1 MVIFKD
7 NSWQIDGEYPDFD
20 YTRYIKVYDKES
32 SSFILQEKEDYVE
45 TDNPVIHVI
54 PDDSPLIFK
63 VMQFAPNMKIV
74 TDEKGIVIDVIEDYS
89 LEDVIKLKIAEVNNS
104 CNNTIY
110 NGIDYNGEHF
120 DLTEEDQINI
130 MSNQKTAE
138 LGIPVPYHSSSAD
151 KTLPCKIYTP
161 EEFIGLAKAAAE
173 FKVYQL
179 SYCNLLKCQIWE
191 MTDKEEIKAI
201 KYGDSLNDKYQNMLN
216 QLLGGQKE
224 TNS

>member
-20 YTRYIKVYDKES
+20 YTRYKKIYDEET

-54 PDDSPLIFK
+54 PDDSPLVFK
-63 VMQFAPNMKIV
+63 VMQYAPNMKVI
-74 TDEKGIVIDVIEDYS
+74 TDDKGIVIDVIEDYS
-89 LEDVIKLKIAEVNNS
+89 LEDIIKLKIAEINNS

-216 QLLGGQKE
+216 QLLGGQNE